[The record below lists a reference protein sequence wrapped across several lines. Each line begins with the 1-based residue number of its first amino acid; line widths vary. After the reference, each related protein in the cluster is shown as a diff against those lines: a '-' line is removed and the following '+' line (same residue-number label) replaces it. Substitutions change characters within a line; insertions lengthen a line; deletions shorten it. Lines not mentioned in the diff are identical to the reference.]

1 MFLSILRQFVVLILG
16 LAVFLNA
23 NADDSFFDDDIVFD
37 ESDGELDEWSDDS
50 DIFGEETSI
59 KEKRLSWLD
68 LGVTQKWGFNPASDY
83 STTKERTEI
92 TLGTSGSVS
101 DSGYGEVELKA
112 TKFWPSDSNYS
123 TEKSDLEVEKAFL
136 QFSFDDWS
144 TKIGKYTIGW
154 GELEGGALDVVNP
167 SGGLTDPSMIP
178 QWFMSATRYF
188 DTSDLSFFY
197 NSNPEISKS
206 KLLVLKNDTYD
217 EFGVRYGM
225 SSEGSDM
232 AFYLGEL
239 IPNDALINLTDGLVY
254 ATPYQLIGFGM
265 NKAFNEYLLKFD
277 IAYKNNIQQNRTG
290 KFIKVDRLDWDLA
303 FDIQNDDRQWLI
315 SINSQYLLDFADDYL
330 TPTVLGG
337 AVNTKRNNM
346 NYMASV
352 SDKFGDSDWTWGLS
366 NVIASNNDLSLSS
379 ATLDWDINDQW
390 QASFSGTY
398 IDAKDNRA
406 FAVLDDYQRVNLE
419 IKYQY

>member
-23 NADDSFFDDDIVFD
+23 YADDSFFDDDIVFD

-330 TPTVLGG
+330 TPTALGG
-337 AVNTKRNNM
+337 AVNAKRNNM

>member
-23 NADDSFFDDDIVFD
+23 YADDSFFDDDIVFD
-37 ESDGELDEWSDDS
+37 ESEGELDEWSDDS

-59 KEKRLSWLD
+59 EEKRLSWLD
-68 LGVTQKWGFNPASDY
+68 LGVTQKWGFNPASDF
-83 STTKERTEI
+83 STTKERTEM

-277 IAYKNNIQQNRTG
+277 IAYKNNIQQNQTG

-330 TPTVLGG
+330 TPTALGG
-337 AVNTKRNNM
+337 AVKAKRNNM

>member
-1 MFLSILRQFVVLILG
+1 MFNSLLRQVIFVIFG
-16 LAVFLNA
+16 FIFLLNVNA
-23 NADDSFFDDDIVFD
+23 EDSFFDDDTVFD
-37 ESDGELDEWSDDS
+37 ESGGEFDEWSDDS
-50 DIFGEETSI
+50 DVFGEDADL
-59 KEKRLSWLD
+59 EKKTLSWLD

-83 STTKERTEI
+83 STTEERTEI

-112 TKFWPSDSNYS
+112 TQYWPSDSNYS
-123 TEKSDLEVEKAFL
+123 TEKNDLEVEKAFL

-167 SGGLTDPSMIP
+167 SGGLTDPSMLP
-178 QWFMSATRYF
+178 QWFLSATRYF
-188 DTSDLSFFY
+188 DNRDLSFFY
-197 NSNPEISKS
+197 NTNPKISKS
-206 KLLVLKNDTYD
+206 KLLVLKNVTYD
-217 EFGVRYGM
+217 EFGMRYWI

-232 AFYLGEL
+232 AFYLGQL
-239 IPNDALINLTDGLVY
+239 VPNDALINLTDGLVY
-254 ATPYQLIGFGM
+254 ATPYQLMGFGV
-265 NKAFNEYLLKFD
+265 NKAFNDYLLKFD

-290 KFIKVDRLDWDLA
+290 QFIKVDRLDWDLA

-330 TPTVLGG
+330 TPSILGVG
-337 AVNTKRNNM
+337 VSTKRNSM
-346 NYMASV
+346 SYMVSV
-352 SDKFGDSDWTWGLS
+352 SDKFGDSDWKWGLS
-366 NVIASNNDLSLSS
+366 NVISSNNDLNLSS

-406 FAVLDDYQRVNLE
+406 LAAIDDYQRVNLE

>member
-16 LAVFLNA
+16 LAVFLNTY
-23 NADDSFFDDDIVFD
+23 ADDSFFDDDIVFD
-37 ESDGELDEWSDDS
+37 ESEGELDEWSDDS

-277 IAYKNNIQQNRTG
+277 IAYKNNIQQNQTG

-330 TPTVLGG
+330 TPTALGG
-337 AVNTKRNNM
+337 AVNAKRNNM

>member
-1 MFLSILRQFVVLILG
+1 MFFSILRQFVVLILG

-23 NADDSFFDDDIVFD
+23 YADDSFFDDDIVFD

-239 IPNDALINLTDGLVY
+239 VPNDALINLTDGLVY

-277 IAYKNNIQQNRTG
+277 IAYKNNIQQNQTG

-330 TPTVLGG
+330 TPTALGG
-337 AVNTKRNNM
+337 AVNAKRNNM